1 MRPRKPSFE
10 RPLLTV
16 DVVILGV
23 AAERLDVLLLKR
35 AEAPFRGRW
44 ALPGGFVDVAVDRDL
59 ESVAKRKLF
68 DKTGVAAPYL
78 EQFGTVGNAKRDPRG
93 WSATTVYFALI
104 DATTA
109 RLVSGGNAEE
119 VAWHPVERLPRALAF
134 DHAELCDGALTRFR
148 SKVEYTSLPAH
159 LLPDRFTLPDL
170 QRTYEIVL
178 GRPVDKA
185 SFRRRMLDAGF
196 LGAVPGGTRQ
206 DAKKPAQLVRIK
218 PGGRL
223 AYFPRTFRS
232 AEQYDR
238 RL

>member
-1 MRPRKPSFE
+1 MKPQKPSFE

-16 DVVILGV
+16 DVVIFGV
-23 AAERLDVLLLKR
+23 AAERLNVLLVKR

-44 ALPGGFVDVAVDRDL
+44 ALPGGFVDVAADCDL

-78 EQFGTVGNAKRDPRG
+78 EQFGTVGDARRDPRG

-109 RLVSGGNAEE
+109 RLVRGGNAEK
-119 VAWHPVERLPRALAF
+119 VAWHPVGRLPRTLAF
-134 DHAELCDGALTRFR
+134 DHAGLCDGVVAR
-148 SKVEYTSLPAH
+148 
-159 LLPDRFTLPDL
+159 LLPEKFTLPGL
-170 QRTYEIVL
+170 QRMYEIVL

-185 SFRRRMLDAGF
+185 SFRRRMMDAGF

-206 DAKKPAQLVRIK
+206 DAKKPAQLFRIK
-218 PGGRL
+218 PGARL

-232 AEQYDR
+232 AEQAALR
-238 RL
+238 S